1 MAEMPPASP
10 LIAVPPAA
18 SDGVRA
24 LRVALDGDVPAAHA
38 GLLMRSDARPFA
50 LVGRWAGAAALAGGE
65 PVRIADPERE
75 DPFALLDEQP
85 PLSGDVPVGFVG
97 GGWFGALG
105 YGLGRRLETLSPP
118 PPAPAGERLP
128 AAMLAF
134 YDHVL
139 RCDVD
144 GHWWFEALWS
154 DARAELLEQR
164 LAELSARVAA
174 GVDGPRRVV
183 CGPWRPSPS
192 PAGHA
197 RAVQACRERIAEGD
211 LFQANLSLRLRAS
224 VKGDAVDLFTRGV
237 ERLAPD
243 RGAWL
248 TGPWGALASLS
259 PELFVARSG
268 DVVRTAPIKGT
279 RPRPVNEA
287 AAEAQRAELAGAVK
301 DRAENV
307 MIVDLMRNDLG
318 RVSEPGSIAV
328 TALAKVRPHA
338 GVWHLVSEIS
348 GRRRQDV
355 GDGALVAALFPP
367 GSVTGA
373 PKLAAMDTISALES
387 TARQAFCGAIGFASP
402 AAGLELSVAIR
413 TFECAGG
420 QAWLDVGGGVVAD
433 SDPAAE
439 AAEALAKAR
448 PLLAAIGAEL
458 ESEDEGTAVTAGDVA
473 LDGESATVADGGAIA
488 RGSAAGAAH
497 QPLLPPRLGARPV
510 PRPDPAAGVL
520 ETILVLDGVAIAAEA
535 HLARLAGAAVALYGV
550 SLPAALG
557 ALVRHTALEQGGPCR
572 LRVLL
577 DPRGEIGLQVAPLPA
592 VGDGTQRLVPLVVPG
607 GLGDRKWRDRQLID
621 ALDDRAAETGAVP
634 LLVDLDGGVLET
646 TRANVLAW
654 TDGTLVTPPLD
665 GRILPGV
672 TRARALA
679 RARELGIPVAERPID
694 LAAIGA
700 ADAIVTTG
708 ALRGLQPVTALAD
721 RPVPAPDDRIRTLM
735 TQFPPLR

>member
-1 MAEMPPASP
+1 MQPTSTPV
-10 LIAVPPAA
+10 AVAGAA
-18 SDGVRA
+18 SAEVRA
-24 LRVALDGDVPAAHA
+24 LRVALDGEVPAAHA
-38 GLLMRSDARPFA
+38 GLLLRDDARPFA
-50 LVGRWAGAAALAGGE
+50 LVGRWAGAAALAGSE
-65 PVRIADPERE
+65 PVRIADQQRE

-85 PLSGDVPVGFVG
+85 PLSGELPDGFVG

-105 YGLGRRLETLSPP
+105 YGLGRRLETLGPP

-134 YDHVL
+134 YDHLL
-139 RCDVD
+139 RCDAD
-144 GHWWFEALWS
+144 GRWWFEALWS
-154 DARAELLEQR
+154 DARADVLEQR

-174 GVDGPRRVV
+174 GVAGPRRVV
-183 CGPWRPSPS
+183 SGPWQATPSL
-192 PAGHA
+192 AAHA
-197 RAVQACRERIAEGD
+197 RAVQACRERIAAGD
-211 LFQANLSLRLRAS
+211 LFQANLSLRLHAS
-224 VKGDAVDLFTRGV
+224 VEGEALDLFTRGV
-237 ERLAPD
+237 AALAPD

-248 TGPWGALASLS
+248 TGPWGAVASLS
-259 PELFVARSG
+259 PELFVARTG

-279 RPRPVNEA
+279 RPRPVDA
-287 AAEAQRAELAGAVK
+287 ADAEAQRAELAGAAK

-328 TALAKVRPHA
+328 TALAEVRPHA
-338 GVWHLVSEIS
+338 GVWHLVSEVR

-373 PKLAAMDTISALES
+373 PKLAAMDVISTLES
-387 TARQAFCGAIGFASP
+387 TARQTFCGAIGFASP

-413 TFECAGG
+413 TFECVGG
-420 QAWLDVGGGVVAD
+420 HAWLDVGGGVVAD

-458 ESEDEGTAVTAGDVA
+458 EDEGEAPIAG
-473 LDGESATVADGGAIA
+473 
-488 RGSAAGAAH
+488 
-497 QPLLPPRLGARPV
+497 PLEHRSLVPPRLGAHPV
-510 PRPDPAAGVL
+510 PRPDPVAGVL
-520 ETILVLDGVAIAAEA
+520 ETILVVDGQAVAMEA
-535 HLARLAGAAVALYGV
+535 HLARLADAAAALYGV
-550 SLPAALG
+550 ELPAALG

-577 DPRGEIGLQVAPLPA
+577 DPIGEIGLQVAPLPA
-592 VGDGTQRLVPLVVPG
+592 AGDGTQRLAPVVVPG

-621 ALDDRAAETGAVP
+621 ALDDRAAEIGAVP
-634 LLVDLDGGVLET
+634 LLVDLDGDVLET

-654 TDGTLVTPPLD
+654 IDGTLVTPPLD

-672 TRARALA
+672 TRARTLTW
-679 RARELGIPVAERPID
+679 ARELGIPTAERPIA
-694 LAAIGA
+694 LAELGA
-700 ADAIVTTG
+700 ADAILTTG

-721 RPVPAPDDRIRTLM
+721 RPVPAPDARMRTLIAR
-735 TQFPPLR
+735 FPPLR